1 MSTTTKPQAQYL
13 KDYQAPQFSIQHINL
28 RFELA
33 PLKTSVQSTMTINRT
48 DESNADLALDGVDLT
63 LISVKVDD
71 QAYDDYTL
79 EDEKLIIHNLP
90 ASFILKIENHIDPQ
104 TNTSLEGL
112 YFLSAIMVTSK
123 LASTSGRSR

>member
-13 KDYQAPQFSIQHINL
+13 KDYQAPQFSIQHIDL

-63 LISVKVDD
+63 LISLMVDD
-71 QAYDDYTL
+71 KAYDDYTL

-90 ASFILKIENHIDPQ
+90 ASFILKIENHIEKQ
-104 TNTSLEGL
+104 KIEIF
-112 YFLSAIMVTSK
+112 YFFFF
-123 LASTSGRSR
+123 